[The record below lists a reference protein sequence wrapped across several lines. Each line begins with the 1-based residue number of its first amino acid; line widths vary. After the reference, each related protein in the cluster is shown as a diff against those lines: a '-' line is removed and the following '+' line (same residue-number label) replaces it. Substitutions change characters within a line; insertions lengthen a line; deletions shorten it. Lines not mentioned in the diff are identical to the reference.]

1 MNLVDSREFP
11 KVGEMYEG
19 KPMTPARHS
28 RLICEQLIANEEASG
43 DPELWKVAQFRR
55 RCLGQ
60 PSEASEARINQILE
74 GRRRYRI
81 SGWRG
86 EDIHLIAR
94 AIREEEASA
103 QAPAPVSPQLDL
115 FA

>member
-1 MNLVDSREFP
+1 MNLADSREFP

-19 KPMTPARHS
+19 KLMTPARHA

-43 DPELWKVAQFRR
+43 DPELLKIAQFRR

-60 PSEASEARINQILE
+60 PSEASEKRINQILAS
-74 GRRRYRI
+74 RVHNRS
-81 SGWRG
+81 SGSRG
-86 EDIHLIAR
+86 EDIHLIER
-94 AIREEEASA
+94 AIREETAPSP
-103 QAPAPVSPQLDL
+103 APAPTSQQLDL

>member
-1 MNLVDSREFP
+1 MKLVDSREFP

-19 KPMTPARHS
+19 KPMTPARHA
-28 RLICEQLIANEEASG
+28 RLICEQLIVNEEASG

-60 PSEASEARINQILE
+60 PSNSSEERVNQIIE
-74 GRRRYRI
+74 SRKRNRA
-81 SGWRG
+81 SGSRG
-86 EDIHLIAR
+86 EDIHLIER

-103 QAPAPVSPQLDL
+103 QAPAPASLQLNL